1 MMKSIYLLSFIALLS
16 GVVLPIQAVL
26 NAKLGKTVGDPIYG
40 ALISFIIGGLGLLL
54 YCLIVRTDFS
64 QITQATSS
72 NWLIWTGGLMGAF
85 YVVAV
90 IILVPK
96 MGTALTFGLVI
107 AGQMGFSL
115 VMDHYGWFAA
125 PIQAISWQKIL
136 GVLLIIGGAILLRDI

>member
-1 MMKSIYLLSFIALLS
+1 MKSIYFLSFIALLS
-16 GVVLPIQAVL
+16 GVVLPMQAVL

-54 YCLIVRTDFS
+54 YCLIVRIDFS
-64 QITQATSS
+64 QITQATNSD
-72 NWLIWTGGLMGAF
+72 WLIWTGGLMGAF

-96 MGTALTFGLVI
+96 IGTALTFGLVI

-115 VMDHYGWFAA
+115 VMDHYGWFGASVQ
-125 PIQAISWQKIL
+125 PISWQKIM

>member
-1 MMKSIYLLSFIALLS
+1 MKSIYLLSFIALLS
-16 GVVLPIQAVL
+16 GVVLPMQAVL

-40 ALISFIIGGLGLLL
+40 ALISFIIGGLGLLI
-54 YCLIVRTDFS
+54 YCLIVRVDFS
-64 QITQATSS
+64 QITQATSL

-96 MGTALTFGLVI
+96 IGTALTFGLVI

-115 VMDHYGWFAA
+115 VMDHYGWFGA
-125 PIQAISWQKIL
+125 PIQPISWQKVM